1 MENTVN
7 FKRLGTMIDCSR
19 NAVMNVPSLKNWINI
34 LADLGY
40 TTLLLYTEDTYE
52 VENQPYFGYLRGRYT
67 REELKEIDDYAF
79 LKGIEVIPCIQM
91 LAHLGQIFRYRQ
103 YREINDCDDILL
115 VGDEKT
121 YRLIDDMFSSLS
133 KCLRSKIVNVGMDE
147 AYMIGRGKYLDKNG
161 LQDKSGILLEHLKRV
176 SEIAGKYGYQL
187 TMWADIFI
195 TLAGGAYNINDV
207 EVPDWVKE
215 QIPENTSLIY
225 WDYYSTDYSHYDSQ
239 IKRHNRIKENS
250 WFAGGLWTWQGFAP
264 HNDFSMRTA
273 DAALS
278 ACRDNGVQD
287 VFFTMWGDNGGE
299 CTPFMLLP
307 SLYYAAC
314 LAKGE
319 TDMEC
324 IKKGFAEKYG
334 IAFDDFMLLDLPETP
349 NQSDGIKDPDKYMLY
364 NDCFMGVFDSTV
376 RDGDA
381 ESYRACAEKLAA
393 VKTDDR
399 FGFLFDTMCALC
411 EALSLKFDIGRKTR
425 AAYQA
430 DREEVKKLLPVY
442 DALAEK
448 LEAFYRIYRKQWMT
462 VNKPHGFDV
471 QDIRLGGLIFRVK
484 DCRDRLCDYAA
495 GKTDRIAE
503 LEEELL
509 NYYGSEPVSEN
520 WWGAAVSPNCI

>member
-1 MENTVN
+1 MDNKVN

-19 NAVMNVPSLKNWINI
+19 NAVMNVSSLKNWIDI

-52 VENQPYFGYLRGRYT
+52 VENQEYFGYLRGRYT

-250 WFAGGLWTWQGFAP
+250 WFAA
-264 HNDFSMRTA
+264 SEI
-273 DAALS
+273 AL
-278 ACRDNGVQD
+278 D
-287 VFFTMWGDNGGE
+287 
-299 CTPFMLLP
+299 
-307 SLYYAAC
+307 
-314 LAKGE
+314 
-319 TDMEC
+319 
-324 IKKGFAEKYG
+324 
-334 IAFDDFMLLDLPETP
+334 
-349 NQSDGIKDPDKYMLY
+349 
-364 NDCFMGVFDSTV
+364 
-376 RDGDA
+376 
-381 ESYRACAEKLAA
+381 
-393 VKTDDR
+393 
-399 FGFLFDTMCALC
+399 
-411 EALSLKFDIGRKTR
+411 
-425 AAYQA
+425 
-430 DREEVKKLLPVY
+430 
-442 DALAEK
+442 
-448 LEAFYRIYRKQWMT
+448 
-462 VNKPHGFDV
+462 
-471 QDIRLGGLIFRVK
+471 
-484 DCRDRLCDYAA
+484 
-495 GKTDRIAE
+495 
-503 LEEELL
+503 
-509 NYYGSEPVSEN
+509 
-520 WWGAAVSPNCI
+520 